1 MEWQMQIVD
10 PNQDVQEFNDP
21 QGSFGVKFRFAVLD
35 TLVLAKRNLLR
46 YVRLPGLLVFS
57 TIQPVIFLLLFTYVF
72 GGAVRGVHTK
82 YVDFLVPGILIQTV
96 AFGSTQTGVGLAED
110 LQSGIIDRFRSLPM
124 SRSAVL
130 AGRTLADTL
139 RNLIVVLIMVVS
151 GYIIGFRFQNG
162 LGNALLVVLV
172 AVLFGFSLSWISAFT
187 GVSSKNT
194 ETANVAGFVWIFPL
208 TFASAAFVPVSTMPG
223 WLQVFAKAN
232 PITNSVDALRALT
245 LGGPVNHYL
254 LYSFAW
260 MIGIVVVFAP
270 LAISRYKSRS

>member
-208 TFASAAFVPVSTMPG
+208 TFASAAFVP
-223 WLQVFAKAN
+223 
-232 PITNSVDALRALT
+232 
-245 LGGPVNHYL
+245 
-254 LYSFAW
+254 
-260 MIGIVVVFAP
+260 
-270 LAISRYKSRS
+270 